1 MLRALREGS
10 RWFMILIIGAIAV
23 VFTLYLGGGGSNG
36 PAEEDGVVVRVGPR
50 SFDLREVDRVK
61 RGIEATYRQ
70 ALGDGYDPE
79 AAAAF
84 LDESAASSLLQ
95 IGLYAFEAERMGLVV
110 GDREVRNYL
119 HSLPGVLDEE
129 GKLNQD
135 LVRNYAEREFGSLL
149 RFQEAL
155 RSEILQ
161 RKLQRLL
168 WQSVDVSDAEAR
180 DSLRYSGEQVKVALV
195 TFDGSKRPEGLEA
208 TEEAVQALLDN
219 EPEQLLG
226 AYEKR
231 RSEFDRPEEVRARHI
246 LIRKAEDGDEA
257 AATAAG
263 EKLDAALARLEG
275 GEAFA
280 DVAAELSDDPGSKAR
295 GGDLGFFSR
304 GRMVKEFEDVAFN
317 LEPGQASEVVESS
330 FGKHIIL
337 VEEKRAAQITPFEE
351 AREQIARDLALTN
364 ASDEAAREQAEA
376 LAERVRAGE
385 ALVDAAREEEIVITR
400 PDPLRRRPDG
410 FVPGLGA
417 VPELLAAAFALT
429 DESPSDP
436 TVHEIGDRKF
446 VLIQLVERTGPTD
459 DQLEEGADAER
470 ERLLNER
477 RQATTTAWMARVREE
492 LQEAGELVYDL
503 SQLN

>member
-10 RWFMILIIGAIAV
+10 RWFMILVIGAIAV
-23 VFTLYLGGGGSNG
+23 VFTLYLGGGGSGG
-36 PAEEDGVVVRVGPR
+36 PVEEDGVVVRVGSR

-61 RGIEATYRQ
+61 RGIEARYRE
-70 ALGDGYDPE
+70 ALGDGYDPK
-79 AAAAF
+79 AAAPF

-95 IGLYAFEAERMGLVV
+95 IGLYAFEAEQMGLVV
-110 GDREVRNYL
+110 SDREVRNYL

-161 RKLQRLL
+161 GKLQRLL
-168 WQSVDVSDAEAR
+168 WQSVDVSEAEAR
-180 DSLRYSGEQVKVALV
+180 ESLRYTGEQVKIAMV
-195 TFDGSKRPEGLEA
+195 TLDGSKRPEGLEA
-208 TEEAVQALLDN
+208 SEEAVQALLDN
-219 EPEQLLG
+219 EAEQLQE

-257 AATAAG
+257 SGAAAD
-263 EKLDAALARLEG
+263 EKLEAALARLEG

-280 DVAAELSDDPGSKAR
+280 DVAAELSDDPGSQAR

-317 LEPGQASEVVESS
+317 LEPGQVSDVVESS
-330 FGKHIIL
+330 FGRHIIL
-337 VEEKRAAQITPFEE
+337 LEEKRAAQITPFEE
-351 AREQIARDLALTN
+351 AREQIARDLALTD
-364 ASDEAAREQAEA
+364 ASTAAAREKAET

-385 ALVDAAREEEIVITR
+385 ALVDAARESEIVITR
-400 PDPLRRRPDG
+400 PDPLRHRPDG
-410 FVPGLGA
+410 FVPGVGA
-417 VPELLAAAFALT
+417 EPELLGAAFALT
-429 DESPSDP
+429 TESPSDP
-436 TVHEIGDRKF
+436 TIHEVGDRNF
-446 VLIQLVERTGPTD
+446 VLIQLLERTGPTD
-459 DQLEEGADAER
+459 DQLEAGANAER
-470 ERLLNER
+470 ERLLGER
-477 RQATTTAWMARVREE
+477 RQATTTEWLARVRDE

-503 SQLN
+503 TQLD